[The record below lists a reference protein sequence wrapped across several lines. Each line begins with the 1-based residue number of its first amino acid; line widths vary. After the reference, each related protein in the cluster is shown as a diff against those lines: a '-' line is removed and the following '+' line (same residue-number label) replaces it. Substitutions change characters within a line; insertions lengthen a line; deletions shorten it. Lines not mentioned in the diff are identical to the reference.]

1 MENFMYQLVNNKIID
16 HNIVMVNM
24 KNEHGNSSIV
34 KFGSWDTST
43 LKPGK
48 SLMMF
53 PSKNTQDWIL

>member
-1 MENFMYQLVNNKIID
+1 MENFMYQLVQNKIID

-53 PSKNTQDWIL
+53 PSKNT